1 MYQTK
6 SGLARHIKVNHQQ
19 SDWENKIID
28 KDFMFF
34 LASTVKQSG
43 SENLCYKDSVRNATR
58 NYDFESYNKLLENV
72 NHLYMRL
79 QKSNDPD
86 AFYSSC
92 TSLIFSNTE
101 RFFTTMDHFSTT
113 LTAMTPARQIHQEFL
128 KQKKQSTTHTQKA
141 LPLTINELD
150 GFQYLCGYVAK
161 NLLNKFKNHKNY
173 KTEQYQIM
181 IAILEGI
188 CTDNHYQKIINCLSR
203 GDLTAVHNGCLPISF
218 MKEELFRKDTM
229 GNPQKIDVAD
239 MVGQLTTKPE
249 VISIFN
255 NIVEESGFLSEFFA
269 RIEN

>member
-1 MYQTK
+1 
-6 SGLARHIKVNHQQ
+6 
-19 SDWENKIID
+19 
-28 KDFMFF
+28 
-34 LASTVKQSG
+34 
-43 SENLCYKDSVRNATR
+43 
-58 NYDFESYNKLLENV
+58 
-72 NHLYMRL
+72 MRL

-101 RFFTTMDHFSTT
+101 RFFTTMDHFSAT
-113 LTAMTPARQIHQEFL
+113 LTAMNLARQMHQEFL

-141 LPLTINELD
+141 VPLTKNELD

-161 NLLNKFKNHKNY
+161 NLINKFKNHKKY

-188 CTDNHYQKIINCLSR
+188 CTDGHYQKIINCLSR
-203 GDLTAVHNGCLPISF
+203 GGLTAVHNGCLPISL
-218 MKEELFRKDTM
+218 MKEKLFRKGIM
-229 GNPQKIDVAD
+229 GNPHKIDWAD

-255 NIVEESGFLSEFFA
+255 NIVEESGFMSEFFA